1 MNNIDENFNVCEI
14 GSIIKKIK
22 GLSSNSA
29 SPTDTWIIYF
39 DDDITY
45 DNKSITS
52 GFLKIF
58 IDPLDSLPPTTIAN
72 LGLKYEMDIYKYIIN
87 DIIKYKI
94 CPNFVKYLA
103 SGEKCSFND
112 LLNILHDNL
121 YDPLGI
127 TLLPSDECY
136 KNLIRNL
143 FFILKQ
149 KENRPSIQSNVAI
162 HILIRPVNF
171 DIKSY
176 NILLL
181 ENMED
186 KMTLNRWMQANSRNY
201 LEFWNVLFQIAV
213 ACHVM
218 SLSKLVHNDL
228 HSGNIFIKDLGVET
242 TFVYNINGNEIVI
255 KTRYQPLIYDF
266 DRGYAEKF
274 GNNELLDNCTKFSQ
288 CNIFIQNKDIV
299 KILCYVYKYV
309 DNTIKDEIL
318 ELISNTSEYRDRIK
332 NTYELKSA
340 KEDGLKYCFLQYIDD
355 LDNKEKAIPIEWYS
369 NFNDNIDILLN
380 IKNNHLPVYS
390 SDLVDINNIFTYN
403 TDYFKPNGE
412 LNMRKIITNGDEETK
427 EGEIEILEEID
438 PDNLFDLELGSDE
451 LRKLSELLKDDD
463 EYKFPTPLSIRSN
476 KSSLNST
483 SGTELYKRMKELSEY
498 NERQAKRE
506 IIFEKKKEERKKKH

>member
-1 MNNIDENFNVCEI
+1 M
-14 GSIIKKIK
+14 
-22 GLSSNSA
+22 
-29 SPTDTWIIYF
+29 
-39 DDDITY
+39 
-45 DNKSITS
+45 
-52 GFLKIF
+52 
-58 IDPLDSLPPTTIAN
+58 
-72 LGLKYEMDIYKYIIN
+72 
-87 DIIKYKI
+87 
-94 CPNFVKYLA
+94 
-103 SGEKCSFND
+103 
-112 LLNILHDNL
+112 
-121 YDPLGI
+121 
-127 TLLPSDECY
+127 
-136 KNLIRNL
+136 
-143 FFILKQ
+143 
-149 KENRPSIQSNVAI
+149 
-162 HILIRPVNF
+162 
-171 DIKSY
+171 
-176 NILLL
+176 
-181 ENMED
+181 
-186 KMTLNRWMQANSRNY
+186 
-201 LEFWNVLFQIAV
+201 
-213 ACHVM
+213 
-218 SLSKLVHNDL
+218 
-228 HSGNIFIKDLGVET
+228 
-242 TFVYNINGNEIVI
+242 
-255 KTRYQPLIYDF
+255 
-266 DRGYAEKF
+266 
-274 GNNELLDNCTKFSQ
+274 
-288 CNIFIQNKDIV
+288 

-483 SGTELYKRMKELSEY
+483 SGTELYKRMKELLDESKRLGIGSISDSGNGSNNQHLDDFIIEFSGNITKLRKIEFGDALSKYSEEHY
-498 NERQAKRE
+498 N
-506 IIFEKKKEERKKKH
+506 IFNSLFQSLLKRKKYALSYVKNYIIILSFFIQK